1 MKYLLSLLCSVLA
14 VFGIAGC
21 KPFAIESIKP
31 GVTTAM
37 EVRDLLGPPAM
48 EWRNDDG
55 SLTWEYSGQPEG
67 TRCHMI
73 TIGPD
78 QVVRSVEQVLNEKNF
93 ARIQAGMSGDEV
105 RRILG
110 KPASTQFFSL
120 SQERVWNWRI
130 EGGPTITD
138 PYFFTVHFDTDGQ
151 VLRTGRNVE
160 YRR

>member
-14 VFGIAGC
+14 VSGIAGC

-31 GVTTAM
+31 GATTAM

-55 SLTWEYSGQPEG
+55 SRTWEYSGQPEG

-78 QVVRSVEQVLNEKNF
+78 QVVRAVEQVLNEKNF
-93 ARIQAGMSGDEV
+93 ARIQAGMSADEV

-110 KPASTQFFSL
+110 KPASSQFFSL

-130 EGGPTITD
+130 DGGPTITD